1 MKDIDGDFVGIEI
14 DETPCGMVTIKVGG
28 RDYAQFQNATLA
40 DLDIKKVIK
49 WVEETAHDGSYM
61 SDAYISP
68 DLMLNEFAKY
78 SFPESDDFDADTHLA
93 ITDRNIY

>member
-14 DETPCGMVTIKVGG
+14 DETHCGMVTVKVGG
-28 RDYAQFQNATLA
+28 RDFAQFQNARLA
-40 DLDIKKVIK
+40 DIDIEKVIT
-49 WVEETAHDGSYM
+49 WVNATAFDGSYM

-68 DLMLNEFAKY
+68 DLMLSEFAKY
-78 SFPESDDFDADTHLA
+78 SFPDSDFDTDSHFA